1 MRHVLAVVTD
11 NSFGRLANS
20 SETVFGY
27 DNQNT
32 PMVLVLVLAGNLSI
46 VVLCFAN
53 FCF

>member
-27 DNQNT
+27 DNQNK
-32 PMVLVLVLAGNLSI
+32 PMVLVLAGNLSI